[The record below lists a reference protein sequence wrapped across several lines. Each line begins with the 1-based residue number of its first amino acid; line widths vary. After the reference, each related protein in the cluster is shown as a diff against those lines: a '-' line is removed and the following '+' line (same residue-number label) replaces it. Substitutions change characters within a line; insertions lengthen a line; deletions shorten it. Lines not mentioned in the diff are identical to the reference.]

1 MKKFYSIVLMAAA
14 LLVGTNA
21 WAYNLPEGAGG
32 SDLQAQINKIMSGE
46 TSDNTIVLQDTV
58 QLGTTT
64 IWVGTETYA
73 GNYKKVIIDLNGFN
87 ITKSV
92 ANASHMFLLSH
103 GELEITNTSADTAV
117 IRMDGAGHS
126 SATVFTVYGS
136 YRSSRWNEDG
146 DELKTDS
153 STIFN
158 TRAANGGWFSHL
170 TIGKR
175 VKILA
180 CGQGSGIVVNG
191 FTYSAK
197 NAEIAG
203 KNLDYGTNLNISTLG
218 TTPSASYGF
227 AYGVR
232 VDVEGD
238 IQVLGTSSASSK
250 SYGIKVNGTVQSP
263 ISAVNL
269 GSMVKKFGEASNIP
283 YLANYVNLIDSIKD
297 TYKTHRADTL
307 DAPYIHVHPG
317 SNIIARK
324 SGEKSTAVYAAG
336 YAKWMIEGYCT
347 GKTGIYVSSGV
358 VEFHDANIISNA
370 DDYTK
375 PTSGGSAN
383 GGGSGLVVN
392 SRSGGYSGDMDI
404 TISGDTK
411 IVGAEGYAIE
421 EIVNTKPTTVP
432 DPENPGQ
439 TIEVKETNVQNIT
452 IEGGTIVGGDK
463 GAIVVSQETV
473 TDTASQVVVYGGDI
487 QGTTQAGTT
496 GDLDELV
503 PTSGYH
509 TTEVTVN
516 GQTVVVV
523 SKGEEPAT
531 ANSVVGATDYT
542 AIKWQ
547 NPGNPTETLSADK
560 VLTELTINETYA
572 QTLTIATGK
581 KLIVGHVILGENAKI
596 IVEAG
601 AKLIVTGKQGI
612 DAHTVDNI
620 VLQSSE
626 AAQAVLLF
634 NPNVETNRQPK
645 ATVDLAVA
653 CGKDG
658 TGENVW
664 TRFAI
669 PVQSLDA
676 LKRKYPYNTWVYEW
690 DYDANQGQGD
700 WALVNNVITD
710 MKPWTGYTLSY
721 NETTEEGYSF
731 QGNLVGNAN
740 AAVTFVHR
748 GYNYFG
754 NSYSAYVDAKT
765 LLQGLADEHI
775 DGTIYMWNASVDNPA
790 NQGYVAVTLNRLVN
804 QADKLKAWE
813 KDVAP
818 MQTFILQL
826 RGANNAAESVDYAS
840 AVYNNPRHGN
850 AGGVVAMPKHRA
862 IANHSEAANIQIVVT
877 AANGKSDRVNLTE
890 GAGYTDAFE
899 SGFDASK
906 YMNKNTVNL
915 YATVNGENY
924 SDVATNSL
932 EGKMITLQT
941 SDAAYY
947 TISFDFAEGSEY
959 AILDKVTNQVIAIE
973 EGATYEFAA
982 QPNSVVEGR
991 FEIID
996 RYNAPTAIENTEV
1009 KANVKGI
1016 YTITGMYMGE
1026 DFDVLPAGVY
1036 VVDGVKI
1043 VK

>member
-1 MKKFYSIVLMAAA
+1 MATA
-14 LLVGTNA
+14 LLIGTNA

-64 IWVGTETYA
+64 IWVGTETYD

-92 ANASHMFLLSH
+92 ASASHMFLLSH

-117 IRMDGAGHS
+117 IRMDGAGNS
-126 SATVFTVYGS
+126 NATVFTVYGS
-136 YRSSRWNEDG
+136 YRSSRWNEAGDALDG
-146 DELKTDS
+146 DS
-153 STIFN
+153 IN

-191 FTYSAK
+191 FTYSAS

-203 KNLDYGTNLNISTLG
+203 KNLDYGTNLNISALN
-218 TTPSASYGF
+218 TTPSTSYGF

-232 VDVEGD
+232 VDVKGD
-238 IQVLGTSSASSK
+238 IQVLGVSGGTSK

-263 ISAVNL
+263 ISAVTL
-269 GSMVKKFGEASNIP
+269 GSMVTKFGETENIP
-283 YLANYVNLIDSIKD
+283 YLANYAEHIGDIENTNV
-297 TYKTHRADTL
+297 THKADTL
-307 DAPYIHVHPG
+307 DVPYIHVHPG
-317 SNIIARK
+317 SKIIARK
-324 SGEKSTAVYAAG
+324 SGDKSTAVYAAG

-370 DDYTK
+370 DGYTK

-421 EIVNTKPTTVP
+421 EIVNTKPTKVP

-473 TDTASQVVVYGGDI
+473 KDPETEVVVYGGDI
-487 QGTTQAGTT
+487 QGTTQAGTS
-496 GDLDELV
+496 GDLNELV

-531 ANSVVGATDYT
+531 ANSVIGATDYT

-547 NPGNPTETLSADK
+547 NAGSPAETLNADK

-572 QTLTIATGK
+572 QTLTIAEGH
-581 KLIVGHVILGENAKI
+581 KLVVGHVILGEKAKI

-601 AKLIVTGKQGI
+601 AQLVITGKQGI
-612 DAHTVDNI
+612 DAHVVSNI

-634 NPNVETNRQPK
+634 NPAVETNRQPK
-645 ATVDLAVA
+645 ATVNLAVA
-653 CGKDG
+653 HGQDG
-658 TGENVW
+658 SGENVW
-664 TRFAI
+664 TRYAM
-669 PVQSLDA
+669 PVQVLDSM
-676 LKRKYPYNTWVYEW
+676 RREFPYTTWVYGW
-690 DYDANQGQGD
+690 DYEADA
-700 WALVNNVITD
+700 WALLSNVSEMT
-710 MKPWTGYTLSY
+710 PWTGYTLSY
-721 NETTEEGYSF
+721 NETTAETYKF
-731 QGNLVGNAN
+731 YGNLVGNVN
-740 AAVTFVHR
+740 APITFVHR
-748 GYNYFG
+748 GYNFFG
-754 NSYSAYVDAKT
+754 NSYSGYVDAKT

-775 DGTIYMWNASVDNPA
+775 DGTIYMWNASMDNPA
-790 NQGYVAVTLNRLVN
+790 DQGYSAVTLNRLVN

-826 RGANNAAESVDYAS
+826 RGANNAAESMNYAS
-840 AVYNNPRHGN
+840 AVYGNPRHGN
-850 AGGVVAMPKHRA
+850 ASTAAPAPKRA
-862 IANHSEAANIQIVVT
+862 LAHYSEEANIQIVVT
-877 AANGKSDRVNLTE
+877 AANGKSDRVNFTE
-890 GAGYTDAFE
+890 GADYTDAFE

-947 TISFDFAEGSEY
+947 TISFDFAEGNEY
-959 AILDKVTNQVIAIE
+959 ALLDKVTNAVVAIE
-973 EGATYEFAA
+973 EGASYEFAA